1 MRDEEVNAM
10 TCRQFNQEVDSLVR
24 GELPPH
30 EQEALQAHAS
40 VCPDCSE
47 LWEDQQRLQKGIMA
61 QTIPEPNADFEARI
75 RRLALSGS
83 APHRAGLPKAPI
95 WASAVAAVL
104 AVGIFIGMQ
113 IGPVTVAPSGEDLAE
128 TTDQNAVD
136 PASQFQNG
144 PDVRTVR
151 LAFNSRRAME
161 NVTLTLEMPPNA
173 ELAPFPGRQTI
184 SWKVNLKEGDNVLAL
199 PIHVLFPGSGELVAH
214 LDDGTRRKT
223 FSTAI
228 PEKTEPSS

>member
-1 MRDEEVNAM
+1 M
-10 TCRQFNQEVDSLVR
+10 TCRQFHQEVDSLVR
-24 GELPPH
+24 GELTPQ

-47 LWEDQQRLQKGIMA
+47 LWEDERRLQKGIMA
-61 QTIPEPNADFEARI
+61 QTIPEPNADFEARV
-75 RRLALSGS
+75 RARALSGS
-83 APHRAGLPKAPI
+83 APHRSGLPKTPI

-104 AVGIFIGMQ
+104 ALGIFIGMQ
-113 IGPVTVAPSGEDLAE
+113 IGPVDVGPSGNDLAE
-128 TTDQNAVD
+128 TSERSTAEPV
-136 PASQFQNG
+136 SQSQSSSE
-144 PDVRTVR
+144 VRTVR

-161 NVTLTLEMPPNA
+161 NVTLTLELPPNA

-199 PIHVLFPGSGELVAH
+199 PINVLFPGSGELVAH

-228 PEKTEPSS
+228 PGNTEPSS